1 MLFAAVFKLK
11 LEIGRSDAVKIEIK
25 LELFRNRNSLLLV
38 ECFCV
43 TLINKLFHLLFCC
56 TAADELFYLIKSFKH
71 SVFKNDFSSCIHE
84 SEKCFS
90 SVEMLV
96 VLFIVPSDCFLLN
109 YFELNSCVVIVLR
122 VVSFSALSLQSFHP
136 CLLYLFS

>member
-1 MLFAAVFKLK
+1 MTF
-11 LEIGRSDAVKIEIK
+11 
-25 LELFRNRNSLLLV
+25 
-38 ECFCV
+38 
-43 TLINKLFHLLFCC
+43 INKLFYLLFCC
-56 TAADELFYLIKSFKH
+56 AVSNKLLYLIESFKH

-96 VLFIVPSDCFLLN
+96 VLFVIPGDCFLLN

-136 CLLYLFS
+136 CLLYLLN